1 MNIEKGNP
9 ALTAG
14 IKELWNICFPQE
26 DPRYAEFFFRSVYQP
41 EYSLA
46 AVDGSRVVASL
57 IRVPH
62 VMMFNG
68 RPLSTS
74 MILGVCTLPQYQ
86 HQGLMHA
93 LMKIALDETE
103 HTELVT
109 LLQAYDPA
117 VYQPFG
123 FETIYRRSEL
133 VVRSEDF
140 KRITN
145 FGCAYEP
152 SPVDMLKV
160 YSAFIRRFN
169 GFYARDLKYFEDY
182 KKEITAEGG
191 KIIAYYDGKNII
203 RGYEAILPDGLE
215 LNVEEIVYLDGMS
228 LFKLVNAA
236 LQERPVIHLH
246 VSASEALEQ
255 VLPVSAS
262 KTYGSTMA
270 RLNDAQ
276 MFSRMFQKKVGDVKS
291 AFALSRK
298 PLNLNENR

>member
-1 MNIEKGNP
+1 ME
-9 ALTAG
+9 
-14 IKELWNICFPQE
+14 
-26 DPRYAEFFFRSVYQP
+26 S
-41 EYSLA
+41 
-46 AVDGSRVVASL
+46 ASL
-57 IRVPH
+57 TYEQRLLAVQQLGRDY
-62 VMMFNG
+62 MMFNG

-109 LLQAYDPA
+109 VLQAYDPA

-215 LNVEEIVYLDGMS
+215 LNVEEIVYLDGMV
-228 LFKLVNAA
+228 KAA
-236 LQERPVIHLH
+236 RGKGGNPDFLTAGRP
-246 VSASEALEQ
+246 
-255 VLPVSAS
+255 
-262 KTYGSTMA
+262 ST
-270 RLNDAQ
+270 
-276 MFSRMFQKKVGDVKS
+276 FSVF
-291 AFALSRK
+291 F
-298 PLNLNENR
+298 NR